1 MKYRLRNIYDF
12 IFNEVG
18 YLSGY
23 INLLI
28 NKLIYFNSHT
38 NLKKNQSSIKVINAK
53 HFTQYGWSKIKF
65 NSSLQDRIMNYV
77 IKIDKTDNV
86 NSFKNYWK
94 EIFNEEIEIKNFVAH
109 ELKKT
114 DIFDFALNY
123 FGSIPMLR
131 SINCFYT
138 KGREDLIFSSSMN
151 WHKDLHHEKLIKIM
165 YCVSDI
171 DEENGPTNFI
181 DTNDSAK
188 IKYTN
193 FPHYFSDK
201 ELKSQN
207 KKFTIKKCLGKSGD
221 AFALDTAQCFHMGS
235 RSKKD
240 RMQVIITISPYA
252 SKLYPFKSIHIDKD
266 LFSFNQSLYK
276 EYKSS

>member
-18 YLSGY
+18 YLNGY

-114 DIFDFALNY
+114 DIFDFALN
-123 FGSIPMLR
+123 
-131 SINCFYT
+131 
-138 KGREDLIFSSSMN
+138 
-151 WHKDLHHEKLIKIM
+151 
-165 YCVSDI
+165 
-171 DEENGPTNFI
+171 
-181 DTNDSAK
+181 
-188 IKYTN
+188 
-193 FPHYFSDK
+193 
-201 ELKSQN
+201 
-207 KKFTIKKCLGKSGD
+207 
-221 AFALDTAQCFHMGS
+221 
-235 RSKKD
+235 
-240 RMQVIITISPYA
+240 
-252 SKLYPFKSIHIDKD
+252 
-266 LFSFNQSLYK
+266 
-276 EYKSS
+276 